1 MSFIRSPLLPR
12 VSRYAHKTGSH
23 LYADPVTLGIGFH
36 APALTPLW
44 DRRTDPDV
52 PDRRLTPSE
61 RATWHRLTASL
72 TSDEK
77 P

>member
-1 MSFIRSPLLPR
+1 MSFIRSALPPR
-12 VSRYAHKTGSH
+12 VLRWAHKTGSH
-23 LYADPVTLGIGFH
+23 LYAGLVMLGTGFH

-44 DRRTDPDV
+44 DRRTDPDI
-52 PDRRLTPSE
+52 PDHRLTPSE